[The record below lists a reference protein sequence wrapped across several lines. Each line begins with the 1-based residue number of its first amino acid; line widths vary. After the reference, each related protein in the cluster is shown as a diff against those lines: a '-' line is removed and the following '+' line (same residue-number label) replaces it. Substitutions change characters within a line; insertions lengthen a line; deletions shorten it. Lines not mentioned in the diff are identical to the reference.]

1 MMHQFLLKQFSLTFP
16 SLNHGFAIVH
26 LGLLD
31 HKLGHELRMLA
42 KQLNDSGA
50 LEEFVVS

>member
-1 MMHQFLLKQFSLTFP
+1 MHQFLLKQFSLIFP
-16 SLNHGFAIVH
+16 SLNHGFAITH

-31 HKLGHELRMLA
+31 HGLGHELRMLA
-42 KQLNDSGA
+42 KQLSDSSV